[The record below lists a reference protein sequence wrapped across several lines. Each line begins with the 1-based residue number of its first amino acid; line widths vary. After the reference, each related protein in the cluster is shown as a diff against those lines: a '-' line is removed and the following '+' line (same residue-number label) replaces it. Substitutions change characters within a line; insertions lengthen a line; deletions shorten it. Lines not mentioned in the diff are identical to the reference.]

1 LGRHGRLHLRCLHL
15 RQCSD
20 LLHLRCTSP
29 QLLILG
35 RSRPVLRRQLRE
47 LRRLQLH
54 LVRQRLHL
62 WLYLCECISLCLL
75 LNKRLV
81 RLDLSLG
88 FRLQVP
94 LQLRLRQVG
103 HRGRLG

>member
-1 LGRHGRLHLRCLHL
+1 LGCHGRLHLRGLHL
-15 RQCSD
+15 CQCSD
-20 LLHLRCTSP
+20 LLHLRGASS
-29 QLLILG
+29 QLLILWLP
-35 RSRPVLRRQLRE
+35 RSVRRRQLWE

-62 WLYLCECISLCLL
+62 WLYLRKCISLCLL
-75 LNKRLV
+75 LNKRLE

-94 LQLRLRQVG
+94 LQLRLRQVC
-103 HRGRLG
+103 HRGSLR